1 LGGEKTGGEVGGM
14 DGGGAVEQPSTTFS
28 CLTRRNHETI
38 CSRIP
43 TAPSSYLKISSSYRA
58 YSNQHCSRST
68 TRRSC

>member
-1 LGGEKTGGEVGGM
+1 M

-43 TAPSSYLKISSSYRA
+43 Y
-58 YSNQHCSRST
+58 CSQLVPQNLIQLPRLLESTLFSFHRSAIFLA
-68 TRRSC
+68 SAS